1 MTTTSNSPMAIQ
13 TPVTAET
20 TDLLLRVIAALRRG
34 QKIHFYPSFTD
45 RGRDGSVKQYNR
57 MEIDIQTCP
66 VEQAPRLMS
75 RSHLWKGPAGMVK
88 PPADAKTTRWE
99 RSGINEWTLND
110 FLEEITYSRNDYP
123 HAFTGLPPVTDET
136 KAADPIIAS
145 LSDVISGKTVTIPH
159 LGDTAFSLANGFV
172 YQDSHARNRA
182 LHNTEFML
190 THNVTVTDKASHAH

>member
-145 LSDVISGKTVTIPH
+145 LCAVVAGETVNIPY
-159 LGDTAFSLANGFV
+159 LGDTTFNLTDGFV
-172 YQDSHARNRA
+172 YRDSHNEQRFFHDTDSLLA
-182 LHNTEFML
+182 
-190 THNVTVTDKASHAH
+190 HNVIVKDKAS